1 MSESRSESSPQQGGS
16 SLQYAML
23 IIFLVIS
30 IMLMGVIFVVLE
42 RQDQVSKAYL
52 GLTAEQRLLSQRV
65 VTQAFDASRG
75 QKQAFEQLKATKDRF
90 EEILAMQKNGDAA
103 SKVPASPHQA
113 MPYVETLEAKWQ
125 PMSAGIE
132 VILAGQEPV
141 LSVSDFVPL
150 LEGLIPQLL
159 EYSDAIA
166 VRLME
171 AGKASPNQ
179 IYVATRQLLLGQRIQ
194 SNLGLVLNGGASA
207 ATAADRFGRDV
218 ALFGRVLKAMKNGN
232 QQLRLARID
241 DSIASAKIDELM
253 DLFNSIEE
261 EAGLIL
267 RNSPELFQV
276 QNATETIADQSSP
289 LLDASNALLNQY
301 EAMATGGFN
310 VFGVRIGFSYV
321 YIFGALALVLLF
333 ILAKRTNQDTKLR
346 LSESETRKQE
356 TEEQNRR
363 NQEAILRLL
372 DELGDLAEGDLTVQ
386 ASVTEDITG
395 AIADSVNYAIE
406 ALRDLVSTI
415 NNSSELM
422 ASAAQETR
430 SVADRLARAS
440 EVQARQIDS
449 ASTTVMQMAQSM
461 GEVSHKTAS
470 SAEVAE
476 KSVGIAHEGGD
487 RVRRT
492 IHGMDAIRE
501 HIQETSKRIKRLG
514 ESSQEIGDIVALIN
528 DIADQTNILA
538 LNAAIQASSAGE
550 AGRGFAVVADEVQ
563 RLAERSGGATK
574 RIEALVKTIQAD
586 TNEAIISMEKSTTE
600 VVNGAELAETAGES
614 LEEIETVSARLATLI
629 NDVSKA
635 AGEVTTMAARVSSA
649 MKSINEITAQTSESS
664 VATASAVG
672 KLNQL
677 AQELQQSVA
686 GFRLPEHIVGT
697 H

>member
-1 MSESRSESSPQQGGS
+1 MNESSTQQGSS

-23 IIFLVIS
+23 IVSLVIS
-30 IMLMGVIFVVLE
+30 IILMGLIFVVLE
-42 RQDQVSKAYL
+42 RQNRMSETYL
-52 GLTAEQRLLSQRV
+52 ALTAEQRLLSQRI
-65 VTQAFDASRG
+65 VTQVLDASKG
-75 QKQAFEQLKATKDRF
+75 QKEAFEHLTVTKNRF
-90 EEILAMQKNGDAA
+90 EEILNLQKNGDA
-103 SKVPASPHQA
+103 SIKLPASPDQTLSL
-113 MPYVETLEAKWQ
+113 VKELETRWQ
-125 PMSAGIE
+125 PIQADVEG
-132 VILAGQEPV
+132 VLAGKRSV

-150 LEGLIPQLL
+150 LEGLLPQLL
-159 EYSDAIA
+159 EFSDDIA
-166 VRLME
+166 KRLVQAE
-171 AGKASPNQ
+171 DATANQ
-179 IYVATRQLLLGQRIQ
+179 VYVAARQLLLGQRIQ
-194 SNLGLVLNGGASA
+194 SNLNLVLKGGAGA

-218 ALFGRVLKAMKNGN
+218 KLFGRVLAGMRNGDSA
-232 QQLRLARID
+232 LRVERVTD
-241 DSIASAKIDELM
+241 TIAAAKIVELA
-253 DLFNSIEE
+253 DLFRSIDEQ
-261 EAGLIL
+261 ADLIL
-267 RNSPELFQV
+267 SNSPELFQV
-276 QNATETIADQSSP
+276 QNATQTIVSQSDG
-289 LLDASNALLNQY
+289 LLEASSALLKAY
-301 EAMATGGFN
+301 EEFAKGGFN
-310 VFGVRIGFSYV
+310 VFGLTVGFFYV
-321 YIFGALALVLLF
+321 YIFGGFALCMLF
-333 ILAKRTNQDTKLR
+333 ILAQKTNKDMKLR
-346 LSESETRKQE
+346 ISESEGRKHE

-449 ASTTVMQMAQSM
+449 ASTTVVQMAEAM
-461 GEVSHKTAS
+461 GEVSGKTAAS
-470 SAEVAE
+470 SEVAE

-492 IHGMDAIRE
+492 IDGMDAIRE

-528 DIADQTNILA
+528 DISDQTNILA

-563 RLAERSGGATK
+563 RLAERSGNATK
-574 RIEALVKTIQAD
+574 RIEVLVKTIQAD

-600 VVNGAELAETAGES
+600 VVNGAQLAETAGEA

-629 NDVSKA
+629 TAVSKA
-635 AGEVTTMAARVSSA
+635 ASDVTNMASRVSSA
-649 MKSINEITAQTSESS
+649 MKSINEITGQTSESS

-686 GFRLPEHIVGT
+686 GFRLPEHAITT

>member
-1 MSESRSESSPQQGGS
+1 MNESSTQQGSS
-16 SLQYAML
+16 SLQYAVL
-23 IIFLVIS
+23 IVSLVIS
-30 IMLMGVIFVVLE
+30 IVLMGLIFVILE
-42 RQDQVSKAYL
+42 RQNRMSETYL
-52 GLTAEQRLLSQRV
+52 ALTAEQRLLSQRLV
-65 VTQAFDASRG
+65 SQVFDASQG
-75 QKQAFEQLKATKDRF
+75 QKEAFDQLKVTKDRF
-90 EEILAMQKNGDAA
+90 EEILILQKQGDASA
-103 SKVPASPHQA
+103 KLPSSPDQTLA
-113 MPYVETLEAKWQ
+113 YVEDLEARWQ
-125 PMSAGIE
+125 PIQTGVE
-132 VILAGQEPV
+132 GVLAGKQSV

-150 LEGLIPQLL
+150 LEGLLPQLL
-159 EYSDAIA
+159 EFSDDIA
-166 VRLME
+166 KRLVQ
-171 AGKASPNQ
+171 ARDASANQ
-179 IYVATRQLLLGQRIQ
+179 VYVAARQLLLGQRIQ
-194 SNLGLVLNGGASA
+194 SNLNLVLNGGVGA

-218 ALFGRVLKAMKNGN
+218 KLFGRVLAGMKNGDP
-232 QQLRLARID
+232 QLGVERVTD
-241 DSIASAKIDELM
+241 GIAAAKIAELT
-253 DLFNSIEE
+253 DLFQSIEE
-261 EAGLIL
+261 QADLIL
-267 RNSPELFQV
+267 SNSPELFQV
-276 QNATETIADQSSP
+276 QNATQTIASQSDG
-289 LLDASNALLNQY
+289 LLEASSALLKAY
-301 EAMATGGFN
+301 EEFAKGGFN
-310 VFGVRIGFSYV
+310 IFGLSIGFSYV
-321 YIFGALALVLLF
+321 YIFGGFALCMLF
-333 ILAKRTNQDTKLR
+333 ILARKTNKDMKLR
-346 LSESETRKQE
+346 ISESEGRKHE

-449 ASTTVMQMAQSM
+449 ASTTVMQMAEAM
-461 GEVSHKTAS
+461 GEVSGKTAAS
-470 SAEVAE
+470 SEVAE

-492 IHGMDAIRE
+492 IDGMDAIRE

-528 DIADQTNILA
+528 DISDQTNILA

-563 RLAERSGGATK
+563 RLAERSGNATK
-574 RIEALVKTIQAD
+574 RIEVLVKTIQAD

-600 VVNGAELAETAGES
+600 VVNGAQLAETAGEA

-629 NDVSKA
+629 TAVSKA
-635 AGEVTTMAARVSSA
+635 ASDVTNMASRVSSA
-649 MKSINEITAQTSESS
+649 MKSINEITGQTSESS

-686 GFRLPEHIVGT
+686 GFRLPEHAITT